1 MSHTLV
7 RKAKCHLDERACYRR
22 CGNRDSGLATGR
34 DDGSP
39 TCKATLVTAQDAHG
53 GLIPAPVE
61 AISRSS
67 AVINPRTA
75 PLDDDGS
82 GVLGVIACIRAPR
95 DSVACTMA
103 EAQVRLVQEPICT
116 CAQELHLLVLQLN
129 QMKREIVHQLQ
140 TSHPRG
146 IPFELAAAA
155 NLRRVV
161 DNKFALSDQ
170 RTN

>member
-7 RKAKCHLDERACYRR
+7 RKAKYHLDERTCYRR

-39 TCKATLVTAQDAHG
+39 TCKATLVTAQDANG

-103 EAQVRLVQEPICT
+103 EGPSAACT
-116 CAQELHLLVLQLN
+116 GAHLHMRARASFASTATQSDEARN
-129 QMKREIVHQLQ
+129 C
-140 TSHPRG
+140 SP
-146 IPFELAAAA
+146 AA
-155 NLRRVV
+155 NQPSAR
-161 DNKFALSDQ
+161 NPI
-170 RTN
+170 RTSSCSKPTSCCG